1 MSHSEDHVLEHP
13 ALAPANL
20 DLDPR
25 NKQRRVHEP
34 KNKHAGQIQ
43 ALLTDSNRQ
52 DVVVVRQPPHLST
65 LHSPFRS
72 IERYVSAIDLRQREP
87 AAYDADGRADQ
98 KPQKEKINRED
109 RRKRR
114 GMLVNQPLEI
124 HACQL
129 ALNGLS
135 DVKQPS
141 SAEPSTSP
149 NVPFETPRSFYERLP
164 TSCASLEPRPPSSL
178 SQLLAAMSV

>member
-1 MSHSEDHVLEHP
+1 MSHGEDYVLEHP

-20 DLDPR
+20 DLAPR
-25 NKQRRVHEP
+25 NKQRRMHEP
-34 KNKHAGQIQ
+34 KNKHAGQKQ

-52 DVVVVRQPPHLST
+52 DVAVVRQPPHLST
-65 LHSPFRS
+65 PHSRFRS

-98 KPQKEKINRED
+98 KPQKQKINRED
-109 RRKRR
+109 RRKRG

-124 HACQL
+124 HASQL

-135 DVKQPS
+135 DAKQPFSAALLFSPISLAGTQRS
-141 SAEPSTSP
+141 SCGL
-149 NVPFETPRSFYERLP
+149 RL
-164 TSCASLEPRPPSSL
+164 T
-178 SQLLAAMSV
+178 